1 MTGVRRLVVVGAGLA
16 GVRAAEA
23 ARQAGFTGT
32 ITMIGAETHLPY
44 DRPPLSKAF
53 LDDAEPTVPEL
64 VLGDELGVELVLGT
78 PATGLD
84 TAGRAV
90 LTGDRRVPYDAV
102 VLATGA
108 TAREVFD
115 PAGLTGVHT
124 LRTLDDAVAVRR
136 ALDAGARTVVA
147 GAGFIGSEVAS
158 GARSRGLDVVV
169 VEAQPV
175 PLARAVGERM
185 GAVCADLHRRHGTDL
200 RCGVSVAAVEGDGR
214 VERVV
219 LSDGSVLPAD
229 LVVAGV
235 GATPATDWL
244 TGSGL
249 QLDDGVVCDETLCA
263 GPPGVYAAGDLARWR
278 HPVFGRP
285 LRVEHWTNAVEQA
298 RVAARN
304 AIDPA
309 AAKPCST
316 VPYFWSDWYGRR
328 IQFAGIP
335 AADEVRIVEGE
346 PGGDAPLVALY
357 REGDRV
363 AGALT
368 VDGRARVMK
377 YRALIQRGAS
387 WEQALA
393 RRTGTNRQGVPG

>member
-1 MTGVRRLVVVGAGLA
+1 MTRVRRLVVVGAGLA
-16 GVRAAEA
+16 GVRAAES
-23 ARQAGFTGT
+23 ARQAGFDGT

-53 LDDAEPTVPEL
+53 LDDAEPSVPEL
-64 VLGDELGVELVLGT
+64 VIGDELGVELLLGT

-84 TAGRAV
+84 TAARAV
-90 LTGDRRVPYDAV
+90 LTGERRVPYDAV

-108 TAREVFD
+108 SARNVFEPD
-115 PAGLTGVHT
+115 GLTGVHT
-124 LRTLDDAVAVRR
+124 LRTRDDAVAVRR
-136 ALDAGARTVVA
+136 ALDAGARTVVV

-158 GARSRGLDVVV
+158 GARRRGLGVVV

-175 PLARAVGERM
+175 PLVRAVGERM
-185 GAVCADLHRRHGTDL
+185 GAMCADLHRHHGTGL
-200 RCGVSVAAVEGDGR
+200 RCGVSVAAIEGAGH

-229 LVVAGV
+229 LVVVGA
-235 GATPATDWL
+235 GATPATEWL
-244 TGSGL
+244 DGSGL
-249 QLDDGVVCDETLCA
+249 ELDDGVVCDETLCA
-263 GPPGVYAAGDLARWR
+263 GPPGVYAAGDLARWPN
-278 HPVFGRP
+278 PVFGRSMR
-285 LRVEHWTNAVEQA
+285 LEHWTAAAEQA

-304 AIDPA
+304 AVDPA

-335 AADEVRIVEGE
+335 ASDEVRIVEGE
-346 PGGDAPLVALY
+346 PGGNAPLVALY
-357 REGDRV
+357 REGDRL

-393 RRTGTNRQGVPG
+393 HHTETNRQGVPG